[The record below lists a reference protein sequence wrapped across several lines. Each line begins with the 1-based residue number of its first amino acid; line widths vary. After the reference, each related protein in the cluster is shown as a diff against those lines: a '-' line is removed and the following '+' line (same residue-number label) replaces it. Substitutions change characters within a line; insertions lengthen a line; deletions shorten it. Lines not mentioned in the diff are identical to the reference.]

1 MFEELAKIETRKEM
15 KVLKSD
21 LEKVLN
27 IEEKIIKKY
36 ENDER
41 FKLYSGKHFEAY
53 QSLYTTV
60 QEKFSN
66 REITPS
72 LLQGYIDARDNTEKD
87 TRAIIRGMYS
97 AALLEIIST
106 KKPETHTFIDGKGK
120 TFNYLFYHIHN
131 VKNLT
136 LINIIGHNT
145 LANAGLN
152 GGNVEN
158 ITLSEIRGD
167 YTLYNAGMNGGNV
180 ENITL
185 HKITGDCTLSFA
197 GRGKG
202 SAKHITLQDIKGNN
216 TLSYAG
222 WNGGSAQNIT
232 LRDITG
238 HDTLH
243 SADWNNGNLKNI
255 LQENQLTEKQKQ
267 ILSQIE
273 LIAQTMYLL
282 SFEEQTRAHDKIARL
297 QKEIFAGEK

>member
-158 ITLSEIRGD
+158 ITL
-167 YTLYNAGMNGGNV
+167 
-180 ENITL
+180 